1 MEGFERKTAVS
12 QNRAMRWRARLSGA
26 RVGVA
31 WGWRPLGLALLIA
44 GMALGCGNGEDEESP
59 HLGGIGPAP
68 RAHCD
73 LYAAPIGSD
82 SAPGNRARPL
92 QTAQRLVSALDSG
105 QTGCFR
111 GGTYSFSRLE
121 LTKPSLTLAPYENE
135 EVTLEGEIKV
145 LPGGA
150 GSTIQGLRLDGRGGS
165 DTIGPR
171 IYADDAVLRGNEI
184 TNGHTS
190 ICVSVSRYFSDPPPR
205 GVVIERNRI
214 HDCGPLPSTNKAHG
228 IYLSEARDTVV
239 RDNWIYD
246 NADRG
251 IQLYPDADGSTI
263 TGNVIDSNGDG
274 ILFGG
279 DGPYASSNNVVVGN
293 VISNSNLGWN
303 AYSFTPGPPGEGNVL
318 RHNCLWAGD
327 AEPGFESD
335 GGVELGSD
343 DFTAKANSVVDPL
356 YADRDDHDYTLSPES
371 ECPLARDPSF
381 TLRPAPGS

>member
-1 MEGFERKTAVS
+1 M
-12 QNRAMRWRARLSGA
+12 
-26 RVGVA
+26 
-31 WGWRPLGLALLIA
+31 ALLVA
-44 GMALGCGNGEDEESP
+44 GMALGCGNEEDQAPP
-59 HLGGIGPAP
+59 HLGGVGAAP

-73 LYAAPIGSD
+73 LYASAIGSD
-82 SAPGNRARPL
+82 SAPGSRSRPV

-121 LTKPSLTLAPYENE
+121 LTKPSLTLAPYDNE
-135 EVTLEGEIKV
+135 AVTLEGELKV

-150 GSTIQGLRLDGRGGS
+150 GSTIQGLLLDGRGGDS
-165 DTIGPR
+165 PIGPR
-171 IYADDAVLRGNEI
+171 IYADNVTLRGNEI

-214 HDCGPLPSTNKAHG
+214 HDCGELPSINKNHG

-246 NADRG
+246 NTDRG

-279 DGPYASSNNVVVGN
+279 VGPYVSSNNVVTGN
-293 VISNSNLGWN
+293 VITNSSLGWN
-303 AYSFTPGPPGEGNVL
+303 AYAHTPDLSAEGNVL
-318 RHNCLWAGD
+318 RGNCLWAED
-327 AEPGFESD
+327 SEPGFDSD
-335 GGVELGSD
+335 GGVEPNPE
-343 DFTAKANSVVDPL
+343 DFTAKANWVVDPL
-356 YADRDDHDYTLSPES
+356 YADRDAHDYALSPES